1 MILKIKTYL
10 FVLALAV
17 VLATTF
23 TGCHSKTDD
32 SSETGQMTNSVIESQ
47 SEEDPQAGSEDT
59 SEAAD
64 GEEDIGMEIYDE
76 TTVEIAEG
84 QEGVLK

>member
-1 MILKIKTYL
+1 
-10 FVLALAV
+10 
-17 VLATTF
+17 
-23 TGCHSKTDD
+23 
-32 SSETGQMTNSVIESQ
+32 MTNSVIESQ